1 MQRIFPHTTCIAF
14 ALDITISKRSDSYL
28 NIEAPHAPPSPGGAF
43 HTPNRGPRIRI
54 TLDDMTKWEWAFYVT
69 VIVFFVWV
77 TWLAR

>member
-1 MQRIFPHTTCIAF
+1 MDGSRKQTEDCGESI
-14 ALDITISKRSDSYL
+14 
-28 NIEAPHAPPSPGGAF
+28 APHAPPSPGGAF